1 MTHTLTDTDHDDIVR
16 YYLDNDF
23 SVREISDFFYPH
35 LSYNTIRRILIKNTD
50 ARLKLHKRTYNR
62 TGLDD
67 NRVYY
72 MYKRERSLRKVARH
86 FHVGTTTVHAH
97 ILKYQKLHP
106 DAEKL
111 LQEK

>member
-1 MTHTLTDTDHDDIVR
+1 MTYKLTDTDHDDIVR
-16 YYLDNDF
+16 YYLDNNF

-35 LSYNTIRRILIKNTD
+35 LSYNTIRRILLKNTD
-50 ARLKLHKRTYNR
+50 ARLKLHRRTYNR

-86 FHVGTTTVHAH
+86 YRVGITTVHAH
-97 ILKYQKLHP
+97 ILKYQRSHP